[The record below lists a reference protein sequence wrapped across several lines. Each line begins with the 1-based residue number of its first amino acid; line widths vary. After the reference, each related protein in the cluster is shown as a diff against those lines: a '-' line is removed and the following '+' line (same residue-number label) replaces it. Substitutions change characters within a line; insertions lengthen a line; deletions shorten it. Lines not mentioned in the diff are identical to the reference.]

1 MVISMSTT
9 TTNKEDAM
17 TNKGNA
23 MHAEVLKGVKKE
35 ILKAL
40 INSLEECAVLR
51 GDGKWIV
58 EITKPVS
65 LAVQEAIFT
74 YAVANGISIRENV
87 EVKLNEAGLIVC
99 VYTFTL
105 KINGLEHVIV
115 GLGEGMVVEDKDTAA
130 RTAET
135 RAHKRALD
143 KLMGAEG
150 HKMLVWLGQKV
161 DDAIRA
167 LPREQRDMVYQTATP
182 QERARAQKVLKEQ
195 LRIQAEKYRESLI
208 KRVEEL

>member
-1 MVISMSTT
+1 MTISMSST
-9 TTNKEDAM
+9 TTNID
-17 TNKGNA
+17 
-23 MHAEVLKGVKKE
+23 HAAGHVEVLKGVKKE

-74 YAVANGISIRENV
+74 YAVANGISIKENV

-105 KINGLEHVIV
+105 KINGIEHVIV

-161 DDAIRA
+161 DEAVRA
-167 LPREQRDMVYQTATP
+167 LPREQRDTIYQASTP
-182 QERARAQKVLKEQ
+182 QDRSKAQKILKEQ
-195 LRIQAEKYRESLI
+195 LKIQVDKYRDNLM
-208 KRVEEL
+208 KRVESL